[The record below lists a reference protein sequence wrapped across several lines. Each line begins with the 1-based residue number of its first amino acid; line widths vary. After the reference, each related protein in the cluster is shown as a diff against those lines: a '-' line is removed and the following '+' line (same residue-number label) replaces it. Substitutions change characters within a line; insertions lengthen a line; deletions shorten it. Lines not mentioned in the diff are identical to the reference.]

1 MSLPGER
8 AKVIAVDFK
17 ARRRLRPGAP
27 GGASGWPAALT
38 ARQALGRASDFLVFW
53 RPPARRAAGEYLGG
67 RWDWGWTLFVWT
79 TDEAVGPVWKDLV
92 DRRGYVPQRLT
103 RTDFSAFLDKANDV
117 GGLLLD
123 GELEGT
129 GQVIRAEAEQLIRRD
144 LALKAL
150 GG

>member
-1 MSLPGER
+1 LPGER

-17 ARRRLRPGAP
+17 ARRRLRPGVP
-27 GGASGWPAALT
+27 GTASGWPAALT
-38 ARQALGRASDFLVFW
+38 ARQALGRAGDFLLFW
-53 RPPARRAAGEYLGG
+53 RPPARRSAGEYLGG

-92 DRRGYVPQRLT
+92 ERRGYVPQHLT
-103 RTDFSAFLDKANDV
+103 RTDFSAFLDKAQDV